1 MLFGIVLA
9 YLLSQR
15 KCCRCFFSFFAYFT
29 FFLNFMTSHLKNIA
43 LLSAK
48 QRLICIFY
56 SLKQR
61 AISIIR
67 ALWTKI
73 EKGVIFLK
81 EKKCAFSLIFT
92 SAHFWRLLKQQKNI
106 PSLNIVVGII
116 QNEINLGPLSLFFY
130 LIFCSVIEKQCKI
143 TNTLPSIYLNFW
155 RNFSS
160 LLALQVRVWYVAYSS

>member
-1 MLFGIVLA
+1 MIRKSKNFDAFWHSFSLPTQPKKMLPL
-9 YLLSQR
+9 
-15 KCCRCFFSFFAYFT
+15 FFSFFAYFT

-116 QNEINLGPLSLFFY
+116 QNEINLGPLSLFF
-130 LIFCSVIEKQCKI
+130 LSDI
-143 TNTLPSIYLNFW
+143 
-155 RNFSS
+155 
-160 LLALQVRVWYVAYSS
+160 LLCN